1 MGVLRHIYLLTC
13 KRMDSRIVH
22 TGRKSRRG
30 WIEILYLFRGKA
42 KIPDIFRKF
51 YCLFHGTSRM
61 GGHEIRDSILL
72 LSCLPVCR
80 IIFLK
85 KLLIDAVTWFSH
97 ILQNLIRHMFRCHTQ
112 LPTYVMFHQFTQKS
126 LVPVCHHIIKAYT
139 GADEYLLHSRDL
151 PQLPKQRNVIRM
163 IYSQVFA
170 WRGKQALLILADP
183 FRELFLTR
191 WLSEICCGT
200 THIVNITLELRI
212 ICHSG
217 SFFDQRL
224 MTSGL
229 KNSSLM
235 KSQGTEITAT
245 KAPSVACQAE
255 LDFFQCRNSAQ
266 LLIHGMNFLRIRQG
280 IYIIHFLLCQGQSR
294 RILYNISLCPI
305 RFCHW
310 SGAEWICILILNGKA
325 VCINLL
331 IYFYFLI
338 RRKNNR
344 IINSRQIPA
353 LKYSSCNIGKF
364 LYRQSTCQRICNLYD
379 RMLTHSIGN
388 HICPGIKEYTVF
400 YFILPIIIMC
410 QSSQAGFNPTQ
421 DNGCLFISLTDQIA
435 VHDHRAVR
443 TKSHLASR

>member
-1 MGVLRHIYLLTC
+1 MASMILSKRPDQTFRAVTYQVHSSSHFEAFQHQFSVCRILVLHQSSLYCFFMGVLRHIYLLTC

-183 FRELFLTR
+183 FCELFLTR

-235 KSQGTEITAT
+235 KSQGAEITAA

-310 SGAEWICILILNGKA
+310 SGAE
-325 VCINLL
+325 
-331 IYFYFLI
+331 
-338 RRKNNR
+338 
-344 IINSRQIPA
+344 
-353 LKYSSCNIGKF
+353 
-364 LYRQSTCQRICNLYD
+364 
-379 RMLTHSIGN
+379 
-388 HICPGIKEYTVF
+388 
-400 YFILPIIIMC
+400 
-410 QSSQAGFNPTQ
+410 
-421 DNGCLFISLTDQIA
+421 
-435 VHDHRAVR
+435 
-443 TKSHLASR
+443 

>member
-1 MGVLRHIYLLTC
+1 M
-13 KRMDSRIVH
+13 
-22 TGRKSRRG
+22 
-30 WIEILYLFRGKA
+30 
-42 KIPDIFRKF
+42 
-51 YCLFHGTSRM
+51 
-61 GGHEIRDSILL
+61 
-72 LSCLPVCR
+72 
-80 IIFLK
+80 
-85 KLLIDAVTWFSH
+85 
-97 ILQNLIRHMFRCHTQ
+97 
-112 LPTYVMFHQFTQKS
+112 
-126 LVPVCHHIIKAYT
+126 
-139 GADEYLLHSRDL
+139 
-151 PQLPKQRNVIRM
+151 
-163 IYSQVFA
+163 
-170 WRGKQALLILADP
+170 
-183 FRELFLTR
+183 
-191 WLSEICCGT
+191 
-200 THIVNITLELRI
+200 NITLEFRI

-235 KSQGTEITAT
+235 KSQGAEITAA

-255 LDFFQCRNSAQ
+255 LDFFQCWNSAQ

-280 IYIIHFLLCQGQSR
+280 IYIIHFLLRQGQSR

-364 LYRQSTCQRICNLYD
+364 LYRQSTRQRICNLYD

-410 QSSQAGFNPTQ
+410 QSSQAGFNPT
-421 DNGCLFISLTDQIA
+421 
-435 VHDHRAVR
+435 
-443 TKSHLASR
+443 

>member
-1 MGVLRHIYLLTC
+1 
-13 KRMDSRIVH
+13 
-22 TGRKSRRG
+22 
-30 WIEILYLFRGKA
+30 
-42 KIPDIFRKF
+42 
-51 YCLFHGTSRM
+51 
-61 GGHEIRDSILL
+61 
-72 LSCLPVCR
+72 
-80 IIFLK
+80 
-85 KLLIDAVTWFSH
+85 
-97 ILQNLIRHMFRCHTQ
+97 
-112 LPTYVMFHQFTQKS
+112 
-126 LVPVCHHIIKAYT
+126 
-139 GADEYLLHSRDL
+139 
-151 PQLPKQRNVIRM
+151 M

-217 SFFDQRL
+217 SFFDQGL

-235 KSQGTEITAT
+235 KSQGAEITAA

-280 IYIIHFLLCQGQSR
+280 IYIIHFLLRQGQSR

-364 LYRQSTCQRICNLYD
+364 LYRQSTRQRICNLYD
-379 RMLTHSIGN
+379 RMLSHSIGN

-410 QSSQAGFNPTQ
+410 RDWSSALFGYGIMVYHGIHISRRHQKSQSRLSKYLNTLLLSPVRLRNDPHFIPTTLQ
-421 DNGCLFISLTDQIA
+421 QSADDRSTKGRMVHVGITCNIGKIYLLPPSLFHFFLCY
-435 VHDHRAVR
+435 R
-443 TKSHLASR
+443 